1 MAEDSLMFFVKSAF
15 TSFHKPPDSPRDSLR
30 ISFRLKM
37 WRNKVERKIPNTGRR
52 FLPFLWWIWEFFWE
66 FSIVIQDSRLWNVST
81 VSSRAFAR
89 ATLWWS
95 RIIFLLFCFFVLS
108 LLRGGKILKCSI
120 RIAMLSV
127 PLRIGLIFF
136 GKSHLSLDYIRGRI
150 SHETSVILTR
160 NIFVGH

>member
-95 RIIFLLFCFFVLS
+95 RIIFLFFFFSPFLFFRFVFVTGRENS
-108 LLRGGKILKCSI
+108 QMFHQDRDAFGSTPNRVDILWEIPPQSWLYPGSDF
-120 RIAMLSV
+120 A
-127 PLRIGLIFF
+127 
-136 GKSHLSLDYIRGRI
+136 
-150 SHETSVILTR
+150 R
-160 NIFVGH
+160 NVCDIDP